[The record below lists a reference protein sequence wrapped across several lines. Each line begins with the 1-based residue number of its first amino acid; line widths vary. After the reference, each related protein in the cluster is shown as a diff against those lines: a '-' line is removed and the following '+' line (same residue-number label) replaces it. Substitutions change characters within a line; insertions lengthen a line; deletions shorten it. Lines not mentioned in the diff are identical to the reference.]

1 MFDLWSQELKRAGF
15 KGKEE
20 YSVGSKLL
28 HRLVSSMYAALTTGM
43 DDFFIKNVPKF
54 QTDMPEG
61 EHSVINFEIYKE
73 FEKFMEDVANVRLCT
88 RGGHVPTSCAS
99 VETCIL
105 QLDFY
110 VTTCSVSLCR
120 FATD

>member
-73 FEKFMEDVANVRLCT
+73 FEKFMEDVANVRLCI
-88 RGGHVPTSCAS
+88 RGCHVLTSCAS
-99 VETCIL
+99 VETCM
-105 QLDFY
+105 F
-110 VTTCSVSLCR
+110 T
-120 FATD
+120 FGF